1 MPTEFRRV
9 GDPDLARERISTT
22 EAGVEYF
29 VSPAYSVKVDGF
41 YSSIGDY
48 ILGDDFTVRVTSA
61 TRPAAIGPGPAARL
75 AIASNRA
82 AQIHTGGAEIEFRG
96 KPNPKVSGIVSY
108 AYQTHDLDET
118 VDSQAAYVPKHKVTA
133 IVGVTPTDRLSV
145 NFDMSTWS
153 HFNSASPGLTLG
165 LVAAAPGGV
174 LFGEQVGEPF
184 ALGNLN
190 VSYLIPAG
198 AKSKVG
204 LSFQLRNLFD
214 QRVQENPV
222 QAVDVSLRGRE
233 AFVKLS
239 YLF

>member
-1 MPTEFRRV
+1 MT
-9 GDPDLARERISTT
+9 
-22 EAGVEYF
+22 
-29 VSPAYSVKVDGF
+29 
-41 YSSIGDY
+41 
-48 ILGDDFTVRVTSA
+48 
-61 TRPAAIGPGPAARL
+61 
-75 AIASNRA
+75 AIAGSDA
-82 AQIHTGGAEIEFRG
+82 DQ
-96 KPNPKVSGIVSY
+96 
-108 AYQTHDLDET
+108 
-118 VDSQAAYVPKHKVTA
+118 
-133 IVGVTPTDRLSV
+133 RLSV

-184 ALGNLN
+184 AIGNLN
-190 VSYLIPAG
+190 VIYLMPAG
-198 AKSKVG
+198 ARSKVS

-239 YLF
+239 